1 MVNIRQLS
9 DHIFLEIGIIN
20 KKKCKKGTPRR
31 FWFCILNP
39 SSIEKF
45 CTGNVHGN
53 LPLKVR
59 KKCIHYE
66 KEREGKKQ
74 GRRRTLFS
82 FHFSMWWK
90 KKPQCNVVSRYGAP
104 WTEILQKCAIFMEFV
119 LCIEFFLWIKWAPK
133 RDLQSE
139 EKFLDV
145 DCLGFGNI
153 CF

>member
-1 MVNIRQLS
+1 MYTLWER
-9 DHIFLEIGIIN
+9 
-20 KKKCKKGTPRR
+20 
-31 FWFCILNP
+31 
-39 SSIEKF
+39 
-45 CTGNVHGN
+45 
-53 LPLKVR
+53 
-59 KKCIHYE
+59 
-66 KEREGKKQ
+66 EREGKNSEE
-74 GRRRTLFS
+74 GTLFS

-104 WTEILQKCAIFMEFV
+104 WTEILQKCAIFKEY
-119 LCIEFFLWIKWAPK
+119 LCYVYFLKLKFCFEIFLWIKWAPK